1 MFISSS
7 SNMAEITEIP
17 SIPVFKTSLK
27 LALFMPPIATEG
39 IDILFF
45 IFDNPSMPIISLHLS
60 YYL

>member
-27 LALFMPPIATEG
+27 LVLFMPPMATEG
-39 IDILFF
+39 
-45 IFDNPSMPIISLHLS
+45 
-60 YYL
+60 